1 MTANDSAI
9 NWRALDS
16 AQAGQNPFS
25 HLLVADFIAADK
37 MDEVVRDFPKVPG
50 AGSFP
55 LASLGCGGAFAG
67 FMDELRGGKLAA
79 LMGDK
84 LGIDLRGKPAM
95 ITVRGH
101 CRETDGKIHTDSAG
115 KLVTVL
121 VYMNDIPADGG
132 GRLRLLNGPGDMDD
146 YFAELTPRCGSMVAF
161 VCAPNAWHGHKPY
174 CGERRA
180 IQLNWVRDDAYLR
193 REKRRHTLS
202 AMWKSARNKL
212 RAAFSSTSSST
223 PAS

>member
-1 MTANDSAI
+1 MTAI
-9 NWRALDS
+9 NWRALD
-16 AQAGQNPFS
+16 AAKAGQSPFP

-37 MDEVVRDFPKVPG
+37 MDAVAGDFPQVPG

-55 LASLGCGGAFAG
+55 VASLNCGGAFAG
-67 FMDELRGGKLAA
+67 FLDELRGARLAE
-79 LMGDK
+79 LTGEK

-121 VYMNDIPADGG
+121 IYMNDIPEDGG
-132 GRLRLLNGPGDMDD
+132 GRLRLLNGPGRMDD
-146 YFAELTPRCGSMVAF
+146 YFAELTPRRGAMVAF
-161 VCAPNAWHGHKPY
+161 VCAENAWHGHKPY

-180 IQLNWVRDDAYLR
+180 IQLNWVRDEGYLR
-193 REKRRHTLS
+193 REKRRHTFS
-202 AMWKSARNKL
+202 AALKTARGKL
-212 RAAFSSTSSST
+212 RAAFS
-223 PAS
+223 